1 MQKTHLLVRALDMAH
16 PIQEFEPSV
25 LRHVHDDEEGN
36 NFASEI
42 VCHFMDGRY
51 FIKTKF
57 HAEFLEKLK
66 DERATKKTWIYLNG
80 LEGLGKS
87 SSSIYYVLKCRENG
101 DLSVHYVD
109 LNRIEERDEDLESF
123 EAYSKKFGNRDC
135 VIVDHLTLYNAHYLE
150 KVKKIVK
157 RQVSYPQFILIE
169 IGFTASAHKFME
181 FGREFQLDE
190 DTFLN
195 IWKGSLEYMLSQ
207 KDKEDMNYEH
217 RLGLLDKGKEVY
229 DEFSKEYIMT
239 PRLLNSVLEDM
250 YTRTNET
257 VEEAFAQYTKEK
269 QHKILNCKS
278 SENIEYA
285 KFQLH
290 TAVLLHCIPN
300 KQEIII
306 KREWAQELKIG
317 INIFEVEHYKIQTP
331 GLLQSNLEY
340 ARMGLDVGDICV
352 KIRHLIPT
360 LANCW
365 RERFPYDLEGMLQI
379 AKNVGSDKIL
389 PIMFQNGGA
398 RKEFEKLL
406 VDTQKEIQSVL
417 LPFSIGGETI
427 YQVSQSK
434 QELLQT
440 PCTVVPSVE
449 NFFERNAKEL
459 SSYYQDIPEN
469 FKGHERNVALF
480 SLFIK
485 QLSNNFDKF
494 LVYPLIP
501 NFMGVDYFVFYN
513 VSVDR
518 CEGCTSSKRIKV
530 QEKTLYLVQVATGA
544 MHRGDTIGQ
553 ALNVVKQIFANENVV
568 VHAVVIVASQ
578 NKESFTLTK
587 CAFENISVINLHGTE
602 KPLLQNNCLL
612 YQFYLELL
620 KSF

>member
-1 MQKTHLLVRALDMAH
+1 MAN
-16 PIQEFEPSV
+16 PIKEFEPNV

-42 VCHFMDGRY
+42 VCHFMEGRY

-57 HAEFLEKLK
+57 HEEFLEKLK
-66 DERATKKTWIYLNG
+66 DKRATKSTWIYLNG

-87 SSSIYYVLKCRENG
+87 SSAIYYVLKCRENG
-101 DLSVHYVD
+101 DVSVHYVD
-109 LNRIEERDEDLESF
+109 LDRIETRDEDLESF
-123 EAYSKKFGNRDC
+123 IAYSKKFGNRDC
-135 VIVDHLTLYNAHYLE
+135 IIVDHLTLCNAHYLE
-150 KVKKIVK
+150 KVQKIVK
-157 RQVSYPQFILIE
+157 RQVSYPKFILIE
-169 IGFTASAHKFME
+169 TGFTASAHKCME
-181 FGREFQLDE
+181 LGREFQLDE
-190 DTFLN
+190 DSFLN
-195 IWKGSLEYMLSQ
+195 IWKGSLEYLLSQ
-207 KDKEDMNYEH
+207 KDKEDRNYEH

-250 YTRTNET
+250 YTRTDGT

-278 SENIEYA
+278 SENVEYA

-300 KQEIII
+300 RQEIII
-306 KREWAQELKIG
+306 KREWAQKINIG
-317 INIFEVEHYKIQTP
+317 INIFEVEPYRIQSQD
-331 GLLQSNLEY
+331 LQNNLEY
-340 ARMGLDVGDICV
+340 ARMGLDVGDVCV
-352 KIRHLIPT
+352 KIRHLIPN

-379 AKNVGSDKIL
+379 AKNVGSDEIL
-389 PIMFQNGGA
+389 PIMYQNGGA

-406 VDTQKEIQSVL
+406 VETQKEIQSVL
-417 LPFSIGGETI
+417 LPFSIGGDTL
-427 YQVSQSK
+427 YQASQSK
-434 QELLQT
+434 QEVLQT

-449 NFFERNAKEL
+449 NFFERDGKEL
-459 SSYYQDIPEN
+459 SLYNQDIPEN
-469 FKGHERNVALF
+469 FKGHEQNVALF

-485 QLSNNFDKF
+485 QLSKSVDRF
-494 LVYPLIP
+494 LVYPLIT

-513 VSVDR
+513 VCVDNN
-518 CEGCTSSKRIKV
+518 EGCTSRKRVKV

-553 ALNVVKQIFANENVV
+553 ALNVVKQIFANEDVI

-578 NKESFTLTK
+578 NKRSFTLTR
-587 CAFENISVINLHGTE
+587 CAFENISVINLNGTE

-620 KSF
+620 KSS